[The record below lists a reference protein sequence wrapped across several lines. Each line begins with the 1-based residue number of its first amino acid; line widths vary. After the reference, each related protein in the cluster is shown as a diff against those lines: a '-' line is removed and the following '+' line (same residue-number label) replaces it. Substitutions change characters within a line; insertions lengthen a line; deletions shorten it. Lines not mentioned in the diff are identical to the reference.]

1 MAYWRENIDRLLA
14 FQDKKIL
21 QNAGSVTHEA
31 MEQKVKELYAQ
42 FDQRRKA
49 TEAQAADAQ
58 DMEDLRALEQ
68 QIKDK
73 KA

>member
-1 MAYWRENIDRLLA
+1 
-14 FQDKKIL
+14 
-21 QNAGSVTHEA
+21 
-31 MEQKVKELYAQ
+31 MEQKVNELYAQ

-49 TEAQAADAQ
+49 TEAQDADAQ
-58 DMEDLRALEQ
+58 DMDDLLALEQ

>member
-1 MAYWRENIDRLLA
+1 VDRLLA

-21 QNAGSVTHEA
+21 QNAGAVTHEA
-31 MEQKVKELYAQ
+31 MEQKVKEVYER
-42 FDQRRKA
+42 FDQRRKTA
-49 TEAQAADAQ
+49 EAQAADAQ
-58 DMEDLRALEQ
+58 DLEDLHALEQ